1 MSRTESE
8 MFILTA
14 EAEDSGGS
22 CRLLFWCIG
31 LEGPALIRIHDH
43 RPIFFIEGSRSAGKA
58 AGHARGRPDGDAGG
72 DGEAG
77 AGELPAGIRC
87 ERRHLALA
95 GLEGVPVDGLYFRTL
110 KDYREARLRLSE
122 MGIRMWESDV
132 RPEDRYL
139 MERFI
144 AGSVRVRGAMHR
156 ERGLRVFDNPGLSPS
171 DWRPELSTL
180 SLDIETGRDGTLYGI
195 ALDYADGTNRFRRA
209 AVLDSAAAGAPG
221 ETSSLSSGAARGAG
235 GAVRGQLIQE
245 QASEENPPPLYLP
258 SEAGLIHFLIEGI
271 RELDPDVII
280 GWHVVGFDLV
290 FLRDR
295 GRRLG
300 IPLTIGRG
308 SAPLRIAERRGAL
321 PIADLQGRLVID
333 GPPVLRGGHF
343 KFSDWRLD
351 TVGHE
356 LMGRRK
362 EISARGTEKV
372 EEIERR
378 YREDKAAPA
387 RCNLDDAVLVTE
399 IFRRTG
405 VLEQLV
411 TRSLIT
417 GLPVDQVHRSVAA
430 FDRFFLPRLHRKG
443 YAAPDRADVVA
454 GEAAPGALVFTGGAG
469 LFEDVAVLDFK
480 SLYPTL
486 MRTFHID
493 PYSLVQGENDPLST
507 PVDVSFS
514 LSEHIL
520 PGYIAEL
527 LKRRAEAKGRGDAPL
542 AQAIK
547 ILMNAM
553 YGVMGSPGCR
563 FYRPELPSAV
573 TGIGRWV
580 LESTSAR
587 LKAWGYQVLYGDTDS
602 VFVKLKP
609 EERQDA
615 DAAGRRLAHRVD
627 EWFREIIRER
637 YGVPSYL
644 ELEFEKRYVRLF
656 LPEMRGTGKAA
667 GRGTAEGAVKR
678 YAGMLPGGEVEIKG
692 MEFVRSDSTPMAREF
707 QYELFRRCFT
717 GEALAPWIRE
727 TVRRLRAGE
736 FDDKLIYRRRLSRRA
751 SEYKSPPP
759 HVKAVKLLDPEG
771 KKDLREV
778 TYVITPGGPVPM
790 QLDPREI
797 DYNHYIEKQLR
808 PLADD
813 ILSLRNESFDGII
826 GGRQLELFAF

>member
-14 EAEDSGGS
+14 EAEDSNGG

-58 AGHARGRPDGDAGG
+58 AGYARGRPDSGG

-77 AGELPAGIRC
+77 DGELPAGIRC
-87 ERRHLALA
+87 ERRPLALA
-95 GLEGVPVDGLYFRTL
+95 GLEGIPVDGLYFRTL

-156 ERGLRVFDNPGLSPS
+156 EGGLRIFDNPGLSPS
-171 DWRPELSTL
+171 DWRPGLSTL

-209 AVLDSAAAGAPG
+209 AVLDPAAARAPG
-221 ETSSLSSGAARGAG
+221 GTFNLSSGAARGAG

-290 FLRDR
+290 FLRNR
-295 GRRLG
+295 SRRLG
-300 IPLTIGRG
+300 IPLAIGRG
-308 SAPLRIAERRGAL
+308 SAPLRIAERRGSL

-333 GPPVLRGGHF
+333 GPPALRGAHF

-362 EISARGTEKV
+362 EISASGTEKV

-527 LKRRAEAKGRGDAPL
+527 LERRAEAKRRGDAPL

-602 VFVKLKP
+602 VFVKLKT
-609 EERQDA
+609 EKRQDA

-656 LPEMRGTGKAA
+656 LPEMRGAGK
-667 GRGTAEGAVKR
+667 GAVKR

-751 SEYKSPPP
+751 SEYKAPPP
-759 HVKAVKLLDPEG
+759 HVKAVKLLDPDG

-778 TYVITPGGPVPM
+778 TYVITPGGPVPT
-790 QLDPREI
+790 QLDPRDI

>member
-14 EAEDSGGS
+14 EAEDSNGG

-58 AGHARGRPDGDAGG
+58 AGHARGRPDSAG

-77 AGELPAGIRC
+77 DGELPAGIRC
-87 ERRHLALA
+87 ERRSLALA
-95 GLEGVPVDGLYFRTL
+95 GLEGIPVDGLYFRTL
-110 KDYREARLRLSE
+110 EDYREARLRLSE

-156 ERGLRVFDNPGLSPS
+156 EGGLRIFDNPGLSPS
-171 DWRPELSTL
+171 DWRPGLSTL
-180 SLDIETGRDGTLYGI
+180 SLNIETGRDGTLYGI

-209 AVLDSAAAGAPG
+209 AVLDPAAARAPG
-221 ETSSLSSGAARGAG
+221 GTFNLSSGAARGAG

-295 GRRLG
+295 SRRLG
-300 IPLTIGRG
+300 IPLAIGRG
-308 SAPLRIAERRGAL
+308 SAPLRIAERRGSL

-333 GPPVLRGGHF
+333 GPPALRGAHF

-454 GEAAPGALVFTGGAG
+454 GEAAPGALVFTDGAG

-527 LKRRAEAKGRGDAPL
+527 LERRAEAKRRGDAPL

-553 YGVMGSPGCR
+553 YGVMGSSGCR

-602 VFVKLKP
+602 VFVKLKT

-656 LPEMRGTGKAA
+656 LPEMRGAGK
-667 GRGTAEGAVKR
+667 GAVKR

-717 GEALAPWIRE
+717 GEVLAPWIRE

-759 HVKAVKLLDPEG
+759 HVKAVKLLDPDG

-778 TYVITPGGPVPM
+778 NYVITPGGPVPM
-790 QLDPREI
+790 QLDPRDI

>member
-14 EAEDSGGS
+14 EAEDSGGG

-58 AGHARGRPDGDAGG
+58 AGYARGRPDSGG

-77 AGELPAGIRC
+77 DGELPAGIRC
-87 ERRHLALA
+87 ERRPLALA
-95 GLEGVPVDGLYFRTL
+95 GLEGIPVDGLYFRTL

-156 ERGLRVFDNPGLSPS
+156 EGGLRIFDNPGLSPS

-180 SLDIETGRDGTLYGI
+180 SLDIETGRNGTLYGI

-209 AVLDSAAAGAPG
+209 AALDPAAARAPG
-221 ETSSLSSGAARGAG
+221 GTSSLSSGAARDAG
-235 GAVRGQLIQE
+235 GAIRGQLIQE

-295 GRRLG
+295 SRRLG
-300 IPLTIGRG
+300 IPLAIGRG
-308 SAPLRIAERRGAL
+308 SAPLRIAERRGSL

-333 GPPVLRGGHF
+333 GPPALRGAHF

-405 VLEQLV
+405 VLEQLII
-411 TRSLIT
+411 RSLIT

-443 YAAPDRADVVA
+443 YAAPDRADVVV

-527 LKRRAEAKGRGDAPL
+527 LERRAEAKRRGDAPL

-602 VFVKLKP
+602 VFVKLKT

-656 LPEMRGTGKAA
+656 LPEMRGAGK
-667 GRGTAEGAVKR
+667 GAVKR

-759 HVKAVKLLDPEG
+759 HVKAVKLLDPDG

-778 TYVITPGGPVPM
+778 TYVITPGGPVPT
-790 QLDPREI
+790 QLNPREI

-826 GGRQLELFAF
+826 GGRQLELFTF

>member
-14 EAEDSGGS
+14 EAEDSGGG

-43 RPIFFIEGSRSAGKA
+43 RPIFFIEGSRSAGKDA
-58 AGHARGRPDGDAGG
+58 SYARGRPDSGG

-77 AGELPAGIRC
+77 GGGLPAGIRC
-87 ERRHLALA
+87 ERRSLALA
-95 GLEGVPVDGLYFRTL
+95 GLEGIPVDGLYFRTL

-156 ERGLRVFDNPGLSPS
+156 EGGLRIFDNPGLSPS
-171 DWRPELSTL
+171 DWRPGLSTL

-209 AVLDSAAAGAPG
+209 AVLDPAAARAPG
-221 ETSSLSSGAARGAG
+221 GTFNLSSGAARGAG

-290 FLRDR
+290 FLRNR
-295 GRRLG
+295 SRRLG
-300 IPLTIGRG
+300 IPLAIGRG
-308 SAPLRIAERRGAL
+308 SAPLRIAERRGSL

-333 GPPVLRGGHF
+333 GPPALRGAHF

-527 LKRRAEAKGRGDAPL
+527 LERRAEAKRRGDAPL

-602 VFVKLKP
+602 VFVKLKT
-609 EERQDA
+609 EKRQDA

-656 LPEMRGTGKAA
+656 LPEMRGAGK
-667 GRGTAEGAVKR
+667 GAVKR

-759 HVKAVKLLDPEG
+759 HVKAVKLLDPDG

-778 TYVITPGGPVPM
+778 TYVITPGGPVPT
-790 QLDPREI
+790 QLDPRDI

>member
-14 EAEDSGGS
+14 EAEDSNGG

-43 RPIFFIEGSRSAGKA
+43 RPIFFIEGSRSAGKD
-58 AGHARGRPDGDAGG
+58 AGYARGRPDSGG
-72 DGEAG
+72 AGEAG
-77 AGELPAGIRC
+77 DEELPAGIRC
-87 ERRHLALA
+87 ERRSLALA
-95 GLEGVPVDGLYFRTL
+95 GLEGIPVDGLYFRTL
-110 KDYREARLRLSE
+110 EDYREARLRLSE

-156 ERGLRVFDNPGLSPS
+156 EGGLRIFDNPGLSPS
-171 DWRPELSTL
+171 DWRPGLSTL
-180 SLDIETGRDGTLYGI
+180 SLNIETGRDGTLYGI

-209 AVLDSAAAGAPG
+209 AVLDPAAARAPG
-221 ETSSLSSGAARGAG
+221 GTFNLSSGAARGAG

-290 FLRDR
+290 FLRNR
-295 GRRLG
+295 SRRLG
-300 IPLTIGRG
+300 IPLAIGRG
-308 SAPLRIAERRGAL
+308 SAPLRIAERRGSL

-333 GPPVLRGGHF
+333 GPPALRGAHF

-527 LKRRAEAKGRGDAPL
+527 LERRAEAKRRGDAPL

-602 VFVKLKP
+602 VFVKLKT

-656 LPEMRGTGKAA
+656 LPEMRGAGK
-667 GRGTAEGAVKR
+667 GAVKR

-717 GEALAPWIRE
+717 GEVLAPWIRE

-759 HVKAVKLLDPEG
+759 HVKAVKLLDPDG

-778 TYVITPGGPVPM
+778 NYVITPGGPVPM
-790 QLDPREI
+790 QLNPRDI

>member
-14 EAEDSGGS
+14 EAEDSGGG

-43 RPIFFIEGSRSAGKA
+43 RPIFFIEGSRSAGKDA
-58 AGHARGRPDGDAGG
+58 SYARGRPDSGG

-77 AGELPAGIRC
+77 GGGLPAGIRC
-87 ERRHLALA
+87 ERRSLALA
-95 GLEGVPVDGLYFRTL
+95 GLEGIPVDGLYFRTL

-156 ERGLRVFDNPGLSPS
+156 EGGLRIFDNPGLSPS

-209 AVLDSAAAGAPG
+209 AALDPAAARAPG
-221 ETSSLSSGAARGAG
+221 GTSSLSFGAARGAG

-295 GRRLG
+295 SRRLG
-300 IPLTIGRG
+300 IPLAIGRG
-308 SAPLRIAERRGAL
+308 SAPLRIAERRGSL

-333 GPPVLRGGHF
+333 GPPALRGAHF

-362 EISARGTEKV
+362 EISASGTEKV

-527 LKRRAEAKGRGDAPL
+527 LERRAEAKRRGDAPL

-602 VFVKLKP
+602 VFVKLKT
-609 EERQDA
+609 EKRQDA

-656 LPEMRGTGKAA
+656 LPEMRGAGK
-667 GRGTAEGAVKR
+667 GAVKR

-771 KKDLREV
+771 GKDLREV
-778 TYVITPGGPVPM
+778 TYVITPGGPVPI
-790 QLDPREI
+790 QLDPRDI

>member
-14 EAEDSGGS
+14 EAEDSGGG

-43 RPIFFIEGSRSAGKA
+43 RPIFFIEGSRSAGKDA
-58 AGHARGRPDGDAGG
+58 SYARGRPDSGG

-77 AGELPAGIRC
+77 GGGLPAGIRC
-87 ERRHLALA
+87 ERRPLALA
-95 GLEGVPVDGLYFRTL
+95 GLEGIPVDGLYFRTL

-156 ERGLRVFDNPGLSPS
+156 EGGLRIFDNPGLSPS

-209 AVLDSAAAGAPG
+209 AALDPAAARAPG
-221 ETSSLSSGAARGAG
+221 GTSSLSFGAARGAG

-295 GRRLG
+295 SRRLG
-300 IPLTIGRG
+300 IPLAIGRG
-308 SAPLRIAERRGAL
+308 SAPLRIAERRGSL

-333 GPPVLRGGHF
+333 GPPALRGAHF

-362 EISARGTEKV
+362 EISASGTEKV

-527 LKRRAEAKGRGDAPL
+527 LERRAEAKRRGDAPL

-602 VFVKLKP
+602 VFVKLKT
-609 EERQDA
+609 EKRQDA

-656 LPEMRGTGKAA
+656 LPEMRGAGK
-667 GRGTAEGAVKR
+667 GAVKR

-771 KKDLREV
+771 GKDLREV
-778 TYVITPGGPVPM
+778 TYVITPGGPVPI
-790 QLDPREI
+790 QLDPRDI